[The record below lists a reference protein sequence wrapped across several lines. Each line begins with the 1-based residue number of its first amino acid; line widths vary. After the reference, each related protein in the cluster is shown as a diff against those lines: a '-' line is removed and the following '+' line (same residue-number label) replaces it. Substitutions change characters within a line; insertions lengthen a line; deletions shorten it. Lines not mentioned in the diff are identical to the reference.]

1 MKRNSHFLK
10 FTWLV
15 LGTLLAIGVSTPA
28 GADITAT
35 DPFESA
41 SLADPVPPAFGYV
54 SSIAY
59 YDGGLIYAG
68 NDQKIYT
75 YDIESGAS
83 TELWDLSADLN
94 FNFGPS
100 GFMVSS
106 DDYLYFH
113 DNGKTDNI
121 YRIDLTAPAAPNEL
135 DTGANGSIFTF
146 TQNPYTDAIWFAS
159 ADFGPPNNM
168 YLYQVTAGFGGVTQS
183 GSGFAQ
189 PNVGGNGPIIF
200 TEATTILYGESVF
213 LGDGYFHL
221 VNSDTGNILTPNY
234 LTFVGGLAA
243 AVYGYDDMIFVTTG
257 NGKQIFR
264 LEGDSKTAIASTTDA
279 AQGIVWG
286 GNPLFVS
293 EMTDM
298 GDVSFSSLERVDTSS
313 KKKGGGGSG
322 GCFIGTA
329 INGTMCYQQLVI
341 CGVAFAAMLLA
352 GFCHGR
358 LRRKE

>member
-1 MKRNSHFLK
+1 
-10 FTWLV
+10 
-15 LGTLLAIGVSTPA
+15 VSTPA

-41 SLADPVPPAFGYV
+41 SLTDPVPPAVSFV

-59 YDGGLIYAG
+59 YDGSLIYAA
-68 NDQKIYT
+68 NDNNLNKLYT
-75 YDIESGAS
+75 YDIASGTS
-83 TELWDLSADLN
+83 TELWDLSGDPN

-106 DDYLYFH
+106 DNYLYFH
-113 DNGKTDNI
+113 DNGNTKKI
-121 YRIDLTAPAAPNEL
+121 YRIDLIAPGAPDEL
-135 DTGANGSIFTF
+135 DTGANGSIFAF

-159 ADFGPPNNM
+159 ADFGAPNNM
-168 YLYQVTAGFGGVTQS
+168 YLYQVNAGFGGVTPS
-183 GSGFAQ
+183 GGGFAQ
-189 PNVGGNGPIIF
+189 PNGGGNGPIIF
-200 TEATTILYGESVF
+200 IEEKTILYGESVF

-221 VNSDTGNILTPNY
+221 VDSDTGNILTPNY
-234 LTFVGGLAA
+234 LTFDGGLAA

-264 LEGDSKTAIASTTDA
+264 IEGDSKTAIASTTDA
-279 AQGIVWG
+279 AQGIVFG

-298 GDVSFSSLERVDTSS
+298 GEVSFSSLERVDTSS

-329 INGTMCYQQLVI
+329 INGTMPYQQLVI
-341 CGVAFAAMLLA
+341 CGIAFAAMLLA

-358 LRRKE
+358 LRRKK